1 MAGGTAYRDLL
12 RPNTARTGRP
22 AASRLVLTVSRMS
35 FLIECRAITDLPYSL
50 LYHSSVIMLHRPFVE
65 VS

>member
-1 MAGGTAYRDLL
+1 MAGGTAYRDML
-12 RPNTARTGRP
+12 RPNTPRTGRP
-22 AASRLVLTVSRMS
+22 AASRPVPTVSTTKS
-35 FLIECRAITDLPYSL
+35 YESYTAITDLPYSL